1 MSGLA
6 AVVDSDLS
14 EFRGLQSQISNLR
27 QTQQKLMQQQNEN
40 DMVKAELGRLQAGKV
55 YKMVGPVLVEQ
66 DLEEAKTTVEKRLE
80 FITNDLGKVEADCM
94 QKEEKAREVADKI
107 RKAQTE
113 MQRQA
118 KEEVDKIQAQAQ
130 EGQI

>member
-1 MSGLA
+1 
-6 AVVDSDLS
+6 VDSDLS

>member
-66 DLEEAKTTVEKRLE
+66 DLEEAKTTVDKRLE

>member
-1 MSGLA
+1 
-6 AVVDSDLS
+6 
-14 EFRGLQSQISNLR
+14 
-27 QTQQKLMQQQNEN
+27 
-40 DMVKAELGRLQAGKV
+40 
-55 YKMVGPVLVEQ
+55 
-66 DLEEAKTTVEKRLE
+66 
-80 FITNDLGKVEADCM
+80 M